1 MRFAVFGTGGAG
13 GYYGARLALA
23 GEDVTF
29 IARGEHLRVIREHGL
44 RVDSV
49 KGDFVLQS
57 AQATN
62 NPGQVGTVDV
72 VILGVKAWQ
81 VPEAAEAMGPLL
93 GPESVVVPLQ
103 NGVETPDQLAAVLG
117 REHVFGGLAKIFSS
131 IIGPGHIHHVGGP
144 TSVTFG
150 ELDNRPSERAENLLG
165 VFTRAGIGADI
176 PADIHV
182 AMWEKLLFIASVGG
196 VGAVTQATIGIIRTL
211 PESRRMLEEGMREIF
226 QVGRAQKIQLDQDV
240 VERTMTFT
248 DNQPPDGTT
257 SMQRDII
264 AGRPSEIE
272 AWNGAVV
279 RLGRQVKVATPV
291 HAFLYRSLLPLDT
304 RAQKG
309 TDLFS

>member
-131 IIGPGHIHHVGGP
+131 IIGRG
-144 TSVTFG
+144 TFIM
-150 ELDNRPSERAENLLG
+150 LVDPPPSLLANWTTVRVNVLKICLG
-165 VFTRAGIGADI
+165 F
-176 PADIHV
+176 
-182 AMWEKLLFIASVGG
+182 
-196 VGAVTQATIGIIRTL
+196 L
-211 PESRRMLEEGMREIF
+211 PERE
-226 QVGRAQKIQLDQDV
+226 
-240 VERTMTFT
+240 
-248 DNQPPDGTT
+248 
-257 SMQRDII
+257 
-264 AGRPSEIE
+264 
-272 AWNGAVV
+272 
-279 RLGRQVKVATPV
+279 LGRIYLQIFTWPCG
-291 HAFLYRSLLPLDT
+291 RSCCL
-304 RAQKG
+304 
-309 TDLFS
+309 

>member
-1 MRFAVFGTGGAG
+1 
-13 GYYGARLALA
+13 
-23 GEDVTF
+23 
-29 IARGEHLRVIREHGL
+29 
-44 RVDSV
+44 
-49 KGDFVLQS
+49 
-57 AQATN
+57 
-62 NPGQVGTVDV
+62 
-72 VILGVKAWQ
+72 
-81 VPEAAEAMGPLL
+81 
-93 GPESVVVPLQ
+93 
-103 NGVETPDQLAAVLG
+103 
-117 REHVFGGLAKIFSS
+117 
-131 IIGPGHIHHVGGP
+131 
-144 TSVTFG
+144 
-150 ELDNRPSERAENLLG
+150 
-165 VFTRAGIGADI
+165 
-176 PADIHV
+176 
-182 AMWEKLLFIASVGG
+182 MWEKLLFIASVGG

-264 AGRPSEIE
+264 AGRPSELE